1 MVDYILYLVVIKM
14 QEIHDN
20 LHHRVITGIE
30 VQRLVVLGITALGN
44 GASMMIGIMDPPR
57 VFIVVVNQNAR
68 NT

>member
-1 MVDYILYLVVIKM
+1 M

-20 LHHRVITGIE
+20 LHHRVITVIE

-57 VFIVVVNQNAR
+57 VFIFFAHIFYMII
-68 NT
+68 TDTDI